1 MLRIANLEAGYGSL
15 RVIKGVSLHVS
26 PGEVVAIIGPN
37 GAGKTTL
44 LATIAGLIEPRT
56 GEISLQGRRIEQ
68 APPEQIVAL
77 GCSLVP
83 EGRQV
88 FGPLTVKENLLL
100 GGYVRRRERANGAEQ
115 TLEGV
120 YRLFGVLRERQRQ
133 LAATLS
139 GGEQQMLAIGRALM
153 ARPRLLMMDE
163 PSLGIAPRVVQTI
176 FRTITE
182 LRDAGMTILLIE
194 QNARSALRIADRGYV
209 LETGQIVCEGSA
221 RELLDN
227 RDVQRAYLGKD
238 YRTIDE

>member
-44 LATIAGLIEPRT
+44 LATIAGLIKPWT

-68 APPEQIVAL
+68 APPEEIVAL

-100 GGYVRRRERANGAEQ
+100 GGYVRRREPGERRRRA
-115 TLEGV
+115 
-120 YRLFGVLRERQRQ
+120 
-133 LAATLS
+133 
-139 GGEQQMLAIGRALM
+139 
-153 ARPRLLMMDE
+153 
-163 PSLGIAPRVVQTI
+163 
-176 FRTITE
+176 
-182 LRDAGMTILLIE
+182 DAGRRLPPVRRPPRTRAAARRRRSPAE
-194 QNARSALRIADRGYV
+194 SSRCSRSA
-209 LETGQIVCEGSA
+209 A
-221 RELLDN
+221 R
-227 RDVQRAYLGKD
+227 
-238 YRTIDE
+238 

>member
-1 MLRIANLEAGYGSL
+1 MLRIANLEAGYGRL

-44 LATIAGLIEPRT
+44 LATIAGLIKPWT

-100 GGYVRRRERANGAEQ
+100 GGYVRRRERGERRASRRWTASTACSASSANASGSSRRRSPAESS
-115 TLEGV
+115 
-120 YRLFGVLRERQRQ
+120 RC
-133 LAATLS
+133 S
-139 GGEQQMLAIGRALM
+139 
-153 ARPRLLMMDE
+153 
-163 PSLGIAPRVVQTI
+163 
-176 FRTITE
+176 
-182 LRDAGMTILLIE
+182 
-194 QNARSALRIADRGYV
+194 RSAGR
-209 LETGQIVCEGSA
+209 
-221 RELLDN
+221 
-227 RDVQRAYLGKD
+227 
-238 YRTIDE
+238 

>member
-44 LATIAGLIEPRT
+44 LATIAGLIKSWT
-56 GEISLQGRRIEQ
+56 GEISLQGRRIER

-83 EGRQV
+83 EGRQL
-88 FGPLTVKENLLL
+88 FGSLTVKENLLL
-100 GGYVRRRERANGAEQ
+100 GGYVRRRDRAAAQ
-115 TLEGV
+115 TLDGI
-120 YRLFGVLRERQRQ
+120 YRLFGVLRERERQ

-153 ARPRLLMMDE
+153 ARPRLIMMDE
-163 PSLGIAPRVVQTI
+163 PSLGMAPRAVRTI
-176 FRTITE
+176 FKTITD
-182 LRDAGMTILLIE
+182 LRDAGATILLIE
-194 QNARSALRIADRGYV
+194 QNVRSALRIADRGYV
-209 LETGQIVCEGSA
+209 LETGRIVCEGSA

>member
-44 LATIAGLIEPRT
+44 LASIAGLIKPWT
-56 GEISLQGRRIEQ
+56 GEISLQGKRIEQ
-68 APPEQIVAL
+68 APPERIVAL

-88 FGPLTVKENLLL
+88 FGSLTVRENLLL
-100 GGYVRRRERANGAEQ
+100 GGYVRRRERDAAPA
-115 TLEGV
+115 LEGI
-120 YRLFGVLRERQRQ
+120 YRLFGVLRERERQ

-163 PSLGIAPRVVQTI
+163 PSLGIAPQVAQMI

-182 LRDAGMTILLIE
+182 LRAAGMT
-194 QNARSALRIADRGYV
+194 V
-209 LETGQIVCEGSA
+209 
-221 RELLDN
+221 LLD
-227 RDVQRAYLGKD
+227 RAERPQRAAHRRPRLCPRDRPDRLRGV
-238 YRTIDE
+238 RAGTPR

>member
-44 LATIAGLIEPRT
+44 LATIAGLIKPWT

-68 APPEQIVAL
+68 AAPERIVAL

-88 FGPLTVKENLLL
+88 FGSLTVRENLLL
-100 GGYVRRRERANGAEQ
+100 GGYVRRRERDAAPA
-115 TLEGV
+115 LAGV
-120 YRLFGVLRERQRQ
+120 YRLFGVLRERERQ

-153 ARPRLLMMDE
+153 ARPRLIMMDE
-163 PSLGIAPRVVQTI
+163 PSLGIAPQVAQMI

-182 LRDAGMTILLIE
+182 LRAAGMTVLLVE
-194 QNARSALRIADRGYV
+194 QNVRSALRIADRGYV

>member
-1 MLRIANLEAGYGSL
+1 MLRIANLEAGYGGL

-37 GAGKTTL
+37 GAGKSTL
-44 LATIAGLIEPRT
+44 LATIAGLIKPWT

-68 APPEQIVAL
+68 APPERIVAL

-88 FGPLTVKENLLL
+88 FGSLTVKENLLL
-100 GGYVRRRERANGAEQ
+100 GGYVRRRERSAGQ
-115 TLEGV
+115 TLDGV
-120 YRLFGVLRERQRQ
+120 YRLFGVLRERERQ

-163 PSLGIAPRVVQTI
+163 PSLGIAPRVAQTI

-182 LRDAGMTILLIE
+182 LREAGMTILLIE

>member
-1 MLRIANLEAGYGSL
+1 MLKIANLEAGYGSL

-44 LATIAGLIEPRT
+44 LATIAGLIKPWT
-56 GEISLQGRRIEQ
+56 GEISLEGRRIEQ

-88 FGPLTVKENLLL
+88 FGSLTVQENLLL
-100 GGYVRRRERANGAEQ
+100 GGYVRRRERDSAQ
-115 TLEGV
+115 TLEGI
-120 YRLFGVLRERQRQ
+120 YRRFGVLRERERQ

-139 GGEQQMLAIGRALM
+139 GGQQQMLALGRALM
-153 ARPRLLMMDE
+153 ARPRLIMMDE
-163 PSLGIAPRVVQTI
+163 PSLGLAPIVIRTI
-176 FRTITE
+176 FETIRE
-182 LRDAGMTILLIE
+182 LREAGMTILLVE
-194 QNARSALRIADRGYV
+194 QNARSALRVADRGYV
-209 LETGQIVCEGSA
+209 LETGQIVCDGSA

-238 YRTIDE
+238 FRTIDE